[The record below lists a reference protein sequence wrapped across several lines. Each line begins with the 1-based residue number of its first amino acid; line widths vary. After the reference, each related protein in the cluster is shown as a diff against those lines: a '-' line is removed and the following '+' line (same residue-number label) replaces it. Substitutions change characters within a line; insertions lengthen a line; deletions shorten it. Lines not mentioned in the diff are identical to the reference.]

1 MSNATLE
8 PARDRTLY
16 ENEVRQVGGLDEPRR
31 QGLVS
36 SSFEFVN
43 ESLRS
48 SQAFSFHRGTDV
60 LTLERHLQELAR
72 LPRNWDSYGALP
84 ISLVALKYVGHLVT
98 TFRDGGISM
107 PELSPSTDGGVRVE
121 WSDEQR
127 EVVIEVNGQGDP
139 TVYYRDAES
148 GEEYEGDPQEGDW
161 RTVLLRIEKGL
172 VT

>member
-31 QGLVS
+31 PGLAS

-43 ESLRS
+43 EPLRS
-48 SQAFSFHRGTDV
+48 SQAFSLHRGTEV
-60 LTLERHLQELAR
+60 LILERHLQELAR
-72 LPRNWDSYGALP
+72 LPGNWDSYGALP
-84 ISLVALKYVGHLVT
+84 ISLVALEYVGHLVT
-98 TFRDGGISM
+98 TFRDSGISM
-107 PELSPSTDGGVRVE
+107 PELSPMTDGGVRVE

-127 EVVIEVNGQGDP
+127 EVVIEVSGQGEP
-139 TVYYRDAES
+139 TVYYCDAES
-148 GEEYEGDPQEGDW
+148 GEEHEGDPQEGDW